1 MTKKLS
7 VLTLFF
13 FIGLSVFAQTQSE
26 KETKDLLAH
35 KWKLTHVE
43 FGGQKIEMPAE
54 AGDSFLDFKADG
66 TILKIDSEGE
76 VKGKWT
82 YDHSTRVISTEDE
95 DGVEKY
101 EILKISETEF
111 SFKTSAEGQTITMI
125 LKRVK

>member
-1 MTKKLS
+1 MIKRISLFA
-7 VLTLFF
+7 VLL
-13 FIGLSVFAQTQSE
+13 FIGVFAVAQTQSE
-26 KETKDLLAH
+26 KEIKVLLAN

-43 FGGQKIEMPAE
+43 FGGQKIEMPPE

-76 VKGKWT
+76 IKGKWS
-82 YDHSTRVISTEDE
+82 YDHSTKIINTEDE

-111 SFKTSAEGQTITMI
+111 SFKTTAEGQTVSMT